1 MDIGAKIKKLR
12 TSKMMTQSE
21 LAGHQI
27 TRNMLSQI
35 ENGAALPSLSTVLY
49 IAERLNVPA
58 GFLLAEGGDEFIY
71 RKMNAMGNIK
81 RAFRAGDFRICRD
94 ICLSA
99 IDEPDDE
106 IYLILA
112 ECAFAIAREEFQN
125 GHLHAACRLFDEA
138 IDYADKT
145 MYHADHIRVIAFAY
159 FTYMH
164 RISLTLYSEQLDLN
178 DHTKLWEALFFHDEF
193 CRYVGAIHAEEQ
205 FAADYVRQYP
215 GEEHVL
221 ARHIE
226 ALMAMRANDYTG
238 AMEQLQA
245 ILNGSV
251 GIPEPVI
258 YSVFEN
264 LEICCRESGDYKG
277 AYEYANNKVGM
288 LDRLLTESMII

>member
-35 ENGAALPSLSTVLY
+35 ETGVALPSLATVTY

-58 GFLLAEGGDEFIY
+58 GFLLAEGDDEFIY

-99 IDEPDDE
+99 VDEPDDE
-106 IYLILA
+106 IHLILA

-125 GHLHAACRLFDEA
+125 GHLHTACHFFDEA

-145 MYHADHIRVIAFAY
+145 MYYTEHIRVIAFGY

-164 RISLTLYSEQLDLN
+164 RISLTLYSDQLDLS
-178 DHTKLWEALFFHDEF
+178 DHTKLIEAMAYNDEF
-193 CRYVGAIHAEEQ
+193 CRYVGAIQDEEQ
-205 FAADYVRQYP
+205 MATEYVRAYP
-215 GEEHVL
+215 GKEHVL

-226 ALMAMRANDYTG
+226 AQMAMQAGDYEG
-238 AMEQLQA
+238 AIQQLQS
-245 ILNGSV
+245 ILNGNVS
-251 GIPEPVI
+251 IPEPVI

-264 LEICCRESGDYKG
+264 LEVCCREIGDYRS

-288 LDRLLTESMII
+288 LDRLLTESMI